1 MIGKL
6 RGVVDSIG
14 PDWAIIDVGGVGYVV
29 HCSTQ
34 TLATLPRGGEAVA
47 LPIETHV
54 REQEIKLFGFGSEEE
69 REWFRL
75 LYSVQGVGARIALA
89 ILGTLRP
96 GELSS
101 AISLQD
107 KGMIA
112 RAPGVGPKMA
122 GRICAELKD
131 KAPAFASD
139 PALARLQAE
148 LGDRTAPAPVSDA
161 VSALVNLGYAPA
173 QASAAIA
180 TAIREAGEEAE
191 TARLIRI
198 GLKELAR

>member
-6 RGVVDSIG
+6 RGNVDSVG
-14 PDWAIIDVGGVGYVV
+14 PDWAIVDVGGVGYVV
-29 HCSTQ
+29 HCSTR
-34 TLATLPRGGEAVA
+34 TLADLPRGKPVS

-54 REQEIKLFGFGSEEE
+54 REQEIKLYGFGSEEE
-69 REWFRL
+69 RDWFRL

-96 GELSS
+96 AELAS

-107 KGMIA
+107 KGTIA

-131 KAPAFASD
+131 KAPAFAVDAS
-139 PALARLQAE
+139 LARLQSE
-148 LGDRTAPAPVSDA
+148 IGERSAPAPASDA
-161 VSALVNLGYAPA
+161 VSALVNLGYPAA

-180 TAIREAGEEAE
+180 MAMKEAGDGAE